1 MPITPAQK
9 QNAQQIQFAAAH
21 DSSPQVRLVAGPG
34 TGKSKAIEE
43 RVRWLIQG
51 GTPVEG
57 IHVASF
63 TRAASRDLQL
73 RIREHCLQSGVS
85 DTQKIK
91 ATTLHALALRVLR
104 IAGKLAAYPTEPM
117 IMDDWELK
125 NIFDGEFGKIYGI
138 NGPRCAEIRR
148 EHEAFWSTGHWNP
161 ANYIVPDP
169 PITSSERS
177 SFNSFYGTRT
187 QTYSCVLPG
196 DIIRQCIDEMNA
208 GNLDPVSLLN
218 IQHLVVDEYQD
229 LNPCDLE
236 FINYMINRGVKTF
249 VAGDDDQSIYSFR
262 FASPQGIQN
271 FVANNSSSGD
281 HQLSDC
287 FRCTNSVVQAANALI
302 LGSAQLHRLP
312 KTLTSLYTAST
323 PPLEGQVLR
332 WRFQTDTEE
341 NLAIVRSCYDLIQ
354 AGIPPREIIVL
365 LSNSQALGN
374 ELKKAFADLGVPCE
388 VKGAQ
393 GYQDTNGGHFALA
406 LLRIVSNPDDYIA
419 HRVILGL
426 PNGVGIRT
434 CVSIVSKVLE
444 NNLNF
449 KDIFYLP
456 LPSGVFGSRE
466 LTAINKVRETVLT
479 IASWSSEDMI
489 CDRKQAISSILNQ
502 TLGHD
507 AQQEWTSSIN
517 HLPGEMSIE
526 ELLNYFRASSN
537 EEEEK
542 VLESTYERL
551 NLTLPATNPNMVGVQ
566 IMTMHGAKGLS
577 GQVVFIPGLEEEVF
591 PGHRRSRYPGLVAEA
606 ARLLY
611 VSISR
616 ARSTCVLSYSR
627 KRFINGKMD
636 NHSASRFASHVGGTF
651 NNHPSTGLAT
661 SEIADVVNDCN
672 NLF

>member
-1 MPITPAQK
+1 MPITPSQK
-9 QNAQQIQFAAAH
+9 QVAQQIQFAAAH
-21 DSSPQVRLVAGPG
+21 DNSPQVRLVAGPG

-43 RVRWLIQG
+43 RVKWLIQS
-51 GTPVEG
+51 GTPIEG

-63 TRAASRDLQL
+63 TRAASRDLQQ
-73 RIREHCLQSGVS
+73 RIREYCLQNGVFEAH
-85 DTQKIK
+85 KIK

-104 IAGKLAAYPTEPM
+104 ISGKLAAYPTEPM

-125 NIFDGEFGKIYGI
+125 NIFDGEFSRIYGI
-138 NGPRCAEIRR
+138 NATRCAEIRR
-148 EHEAFWSTGHWNP
+148 EHEAFWATGHWDP

-169 PITSSERS
+169 PITTQERN

-236 FINYMINRGVKTF
+236 FIDYMINRGVKTF

-271 FVANNSSSGD
+271 FVSKNPASGD
-281 HQLSDC
+281 YQLSDC

-302 LGSAQLHRLP
+302 TNSSQSNRLP
-312 KTLTSLYTAST
+312 KTLTSLYANST
-323 PPLEGQVLR
+323 PPLEGRVLR
-332 WRFQTDTEE
+332 WRFQTDSEE
-341 NLAIVRSCYDLIQ
+341 NLAVVKSCRDLIL
-354 AGIPPREIIVL
+354 AGVPAREIIVL

-374 ELKKAFADLGVPCE
+374 ELKKAFADLNVPYE
-388 VKGAQ
+388 MKGAL
-393 GYQDTNGGHFALA
+393 GYQDTNGGRFALA
-406 LLRIVSNPDDYIA
+406 MLRIVSNSDDYIA

-426 PNGVGIRT
+426 PKGVGIGT
-434 CVSIVSKVLE
+434 CVSIIAQVLVG
-444 NNLNF
+444 NLNF
-449 KDIFYLP
+449 KDVFYLP
-456 LPSGVFGSRE
+456 LPSGIFGARE
-466 LTAINKVRETVLT
+466 LTAINKVCQIAATLSEWSIDDT
-479 IASWSSEDMI
+479 IG
-489 CDRKQAISSILNQ
+489 DRKQAIQGILNE
-502 TLGHD
+502 TLGDD
-507 AQQEWTSSIN
+507 AQQAWSENVN
-517 HLPGEMSIE
+517 HLPEGMSIGE
-526 ELLNYFRASSN
+526 VLDYFRASSN

-542 VLESTYERL
+542 VLSSTYERL
-551 NLTLPATNPNMVGVQ
+551 GLTPPVTNQTAVGVQ

-591 PGHRRSRYPGLVAEA
+591 PGHRRNRYPGLIAEA

-636 NHSASRFASHVGGTF
+636 NHSASRFASHVGGAF
-651 NNHPSTGLAT
+651 GNHPSDGMTAT
-661 SEIADVVNDCN
+661 EISNVVHDCN